1 MFQNGDLLQNA
12 TTGNMTSI
20 SSPFVK
26 DALLCSAS
34 LSLAR
39 TSVEDE
45 SIDTRDR
52 KLDLVQVRA
61 NTSNDTIDNVSCHCT

>member
-1 MFQNGDLLQNA
+1 
-12 TTGNMTSI
+12 MTSI

-26 DALLCSAS
+26 DASFCSAS
-34 LSLAR
+34 LSLAS

-45 SIDTRDR
+45 SIDTPDR

-61 NTSNDTIDNVSCHCT
+61 NTSNDTIDNVSLSLYVIISNEGKLYEFVC